1 MELNKYQSEVVAD
14 LELYLRRWRACND
27 AQLAYRAHW
36 DAQSAPKMPGYQTA
50 PHGAPQV
57 CAKVPTAG
65 GKTFIGLHALASIFT
80 ALERRQGDARLCLW
94 LVPSLSILDQVLRAL
109 RNPEHPYRLTLNRL
123 FEGRVS
129 VLDKRELLAGQFSRD
144 EVEDG
149 LVLAVLTYDSLKAR
163 NKDDRKLYQEN
174 SALDDLADSALAVAE
189 GIDPHSLVAAMAG
202 LNPVVIVDES
212 HNVTSA
218 LSLDMLRNLNPAFVF
233 ELTAT
238 PRAGANIVSFV
249 DAMALRDQHMVK
261 LPVIVRNLPD
271 RDSVL
276 GHAIDLRTRLE
287 AEAQAEQEQG
297 GTYIRPIVLIQA
309 ESRSKSDARTFEQV
323 KAELL
328 ARGIAEEWVK
338 IKTAER
344 DELKGLDL
352 LAADCPVRFIVTVN
366 ALKEGWDCP
375 FAYVLA
381 TLADR
386 SSAVDVEQILGRILR
401 QPYVRAHGQ
410 EPLNMSYVLTSSS
423 VFSQTLEKIVAG
435 LNRAGFSRHDFR
447 TPDLPVD
454 EACGTPAAA
463 VAGTTADAADP
474 AQLNG
479 AAPMENLRLFTSDN
493 DQPATA
499 MPTNNAPQS
508 APLRT
513 AEPAPA
519 STGEVAATL
528 QAALAAQAEL
538 AAASAATSGRNIP
551 MEVRNAMDLFPVRP
565 EFAEE
570 IRTLRLPQFFRE
582 APAGLIFTDE
592 DGGVLLDKAQ
602 LLDHEFRL
610 ADCDVNNFT
619 LAPASGDLV
628 KLDLLRVGDVQ
639 GDYEPTR
646 IRLKDTE
653 IRKWRDYLSSLDPE
667 AKRRQLVGLV
677 GNWLGKMPPL
687 AESDLQAYIGK
698 ILNRPNIDLDQV
710 LEQQSAF
717 VDSIRQRVRQEMLDF
732 AQQRFR
738 QWIDLRKV
746 DTRPFYR
753 LAEEIAPRQK
763 AAVAADN
770 SLYLRE
776 ERGNGLEERMADFL
790 ADCENLRW
798 WHRNPSGR
806 GFCLNGPINHYPD
819 FIVRLRSGL
828 IVLLETKGGD
838 RDNSDSNAKIELG
851 RLWEQCAGRDYRYL
865 MVFENSPPAGAY
877 SWAEACAQL
886 RQL

>member
-1 MELNKYQSEVVAD
+1 MELNAYQSQVIAD
-14 LELYLRRWRACND
+14 LELYLRRWRACDD
-27 AQLAYRAHW
+27 AQLAYRTHW
-36 DAQSAPKMPGYQTA
+36 DAQGAPKMPGYQAA

-174 SALDDLADSALAVAE
+174 SALDDLSDSALAVAE

-238 PRAGANIVSFV
+238 PRAGANIISFV

-287 AEAQAEQEQG
+287 AEAQAEQERG
-297 GTYIRPIVLIQA
+297 GAHIRPIVLIQA
-309 ESRSKSDARTFEQV
+309 ESRSKSDAQTFEQV
-323 KAELL
+323 RAELL

-344 DELKGLDL
+344 DVLTGLDL
-352 LAADCPVRFIVTVN
+352 LAADCPVRFIITVN

-375 FAYVLA
+375 FAYILA

-447 TPDLPVD
+447 TPDLPVG
-454 EACGTPAAA
+454 EESGAATSSGTMPGATSTEQTKAASTA
-463 VAGTTADAADP
+463 QTLLPLDSGAESQPTTASSSGTTSTQTVSGQGGD
-474 AQLNG
+474 
-479 AAPMENLRLFTSDN
+479 
-493 DQPATA
+493 
-499 MPTNNAPQS
+499 
-508 APLRT
+508 
-513 AEPAPA
+513 PAPA
-519 STGEVAATL
+519 RVEAVDTTL
-528 QAALAAQAEL
+528 QAARAAQAEL
-538 AAASAATSGRNIP
+538 AAASAAATGRNVP
-551 MEVRNAMDLFPVRP
+551 MEVRNAMDLYSLRA

-570 IRTLRLPQFFRE
+570 VRALRLPQFFE
-582 APAGLIFTDE
+582 QAPEGLIFATE
-592 DGGVLLDKAQ
+592 GGVPLEKENLLKG
-602 LLDHEFRL
+602 FRL
-610 ADCDVNNFT
+610 ADCDVNDFALT
-619 LAPASGDLV
+619 PASGDLV

-653 IRKWRDYLSSLDPE
+653 MRKWRDYLSSLDPE
-667 AKRRQLVGLV
+667 AKRRQLVGLI

-698 ILNRPNIDLDQV
+698 ILSRPNIDLDQV
-710 LEQQSAF
+710 LEQQNAF
-717 VDSIRQRVRQEMLDF
+717 VDSIRQRVRREMLDYSRR
-732 AQQRFR
+732 RFR

-746 DTRPFYR
+746 DTRPSYR
-753 LAEEIAPRQK
+753 LPEEIAPRQK
-763 AAVAADN
+763 APLAADN

-819 FIVRLRSGL
+819 FILRLRSGM

-838 RDNSDSNAKIELG
+838 RDNSDSAAKIELG
-851 RLWEQCAGRDYRYL
+851 QLWEKCAGRDHRYL
-865 MVFENSPPAGAY
+865 MVFENNPPTGAY
-877 SWAEACAQL
+877 SWAEACELL

>member
-1 MELNKYQSEVVAD
+1 MELNAYQSQVVAD

-27 AQLAYRAHW
+27 PQLSYRAHW
-36 DAQSAPKMPGYQTA
+36 DAQGAPKMPGYQTA

-65 GKTFIGLHALASIFT
+65 GKTFIGLHALASIF
-80 ALERRQGDARLCLW
+80 ASLERRQGDARLCLW

-123 FEGRVS
+123 FGGRVS

-149 LVLAVLTYDSLKAR
+149 VVLAVLTYDSLKAR

-174 SALDDLADSALAVAE
+174 SALDDLSTTALALAE
-189 GIDPHSLVAAMAG
+189 DIDPRSLAAAMAG

-218 LSLDMLRNLNPAFVF
+218 LSQDMLRNLNPAFVF

-238 PRAGANIVSFV
+238 PRQGANIVSFV

-261 LPVIVRNLPD
+261 LPVIVRNLAD
-271 RDSVL
+271 RDSVI

-287 AEAQAEQEQG
+287 AEAQAEQAQG
-297 GTYIRPIVLIQA
+297 GAYIRPIVLLQA

-323 KAELL
+323 KSELL
-328 ARGIAEEWVK
+328 ERGIPEAWVK
-338 IKTAER
+338 IKTAEH

-352 LAADCPVRFIVTVN
+352 LAGDCPVRFIVTVN

-375 FAYVLA
+375 FAYILA

-386 SSAVDVEQILGRILR
+386 SSAVDVEQILGRVLR

-410 EPLNMSYVLTSSS
+410 EPLNLSYVLTASS
-423 VFSQTLEKIVAG
+423 VFSQALEKIVAG

-447 TPDLPVD
+447 TPDLP
-454 EACGTPAAA
+454 EQGPGLSCATGEPA
-463 VAGTTADAADP
+463 TASTAP
-474 AQLNG
+474 ASGG
-479 AAPMENLRLFTSDN
+479 APVENLSLFATSN
-493 DQPATA
+493 ATQTATVTPTTVEPKVPGQPAT
-499 MPTNNAPQS
+499 
-508 APLRT
+508 
-513 AEPAPA
+513 
-519 STGEVAATL
+519 EVEATL
-528 QAALAAQAEL
+528 HAAVAAQAEL
-538 AAASAATSGRNIP
+538 AAASAAMVGRPIP
-551 MEVRNAMDLFPVRP
+551 MDVRNAMDLYPLRP
-565 EFAEE
+565 AFAEE
-570 IRTLRLPQFFRE
+570 IRVLRLPQFFRQ
-582 APAGLIFTDE
+582 APAGLIFIDE

-602 LLDHEFRL
+602 LLGREFRL
-610 ADCDVNNFT
+610 ADCDVNDFA

-646 IRLKDTE
+646 IRLKDIE

-667 AKRRQLVGLV
+667 AKRRQLTGLV
-677 GNWLGKMPPL
+677 SNWLGKMPPL
-687 AESDLQAYIGK
+687 AESDLQAYIHK
-698 ILNRPNIDLDQV
+698 ILARLSPAQLDEV
-710 LEQQSAF
+710 LEQQNSY
-717 VDSIRQRVRQEMLDF
+717 VDSIRQRVRREMLDF
-732 AQQRFR
+732 ARRRFR

-746 DTRPFYR
+746 DTRPFHR
-753 LAEEIAPRQK
+753 LPEEISPRQK
-763 AAVAADN
+763 APVAADN

-790 ADCENLRW
+790 ADCENLNW
-798 WHRNPSGR
+798 WHRNPSVR

-819 FIVRLRSGL
+819 FILRLRSGL

-838 RDNSDSNAKIELG
+838 RDNSDSEAKIELG

-865 MVFENSPPAGAY
+865 MVFENNPPTGAY
-877 SWAEACAQL
+877 SWAEACKLL
-886 RQL
+886 RGL

>member
-1 MELNKYQSEVVAD
+1 MELNAYQSQVIAD
-14 LELYLRRWRACND
+14 LELYLRRWRACDD

-36 DAQSAPKMPGYQTA
+36 DAQGAPKMPGYQAA

-80 ALERRQGDARLCLW
+80 ALQRRQGDARLCLW

-109 RNPEHPYRLTLNRL
+109 RNPDHPYRLTLNRL

-129 VLDKRELLAGQFSRD
+129 VLDKRDLLAGQMSRD

-174 SALDDLADSALAVAE
+174 SALDDLSDSALAVAE

-202 LNPVVIVDES
+202 LNPVVIIDES

-238 PRAGANIVSFV
+238 PRNGANIISFV

-287 AEAQAEQEQG
+287 AEAQAEREQG
-297 GTYIRPIVLIQA
+297 GAFIRPIVLVQA
-309 ESRSKSDARTFEQV
+309 ESRSKSDAQTFERV

-328 ARGIAEEWVK
+328 ERGIAEEWVK

-352 LAADCPVRFIVTVN
+352 LAADCQVRFIITVN

-447 TPDLPVD
+447 TPDLAASETGDDSLTPVRD
-454 EACGTPAAA
+454 K
-463 VAGTTADAADP
+463 
-474 AQLNG
+474 
-479 AAPMENLRLFTSDN
+479 TSHMGKN
-493 DQPATA
+493 TA
-499 MPTNNAPQS
+499 METLPLLDGPQVNTGADRQDTS
-508 APLRT
+508 TDMPRT
-513 AEPAPA
+513 ATQTVTDADSVE
-519 STGEVAATL
+519 ATL
-528 QAALAAQAEL
+528 QAARVAQAEL
-538 AAASAATSGRNIP
+538 AAAGGDRVP
-551 MEVRNAMDLFPVRP
+551 QEVRKAMDLYRVRP
-565 EFAEE
+565 EFADDLKS
-570 IRTLRLPQFFRE
+570 LRLPQFFLQ

-592 DGGVLLDKAQ
+592 DDGVLLDKAQ
-602 LLDHEFRL
+602 LLDSEFRL
-610 ADCDVNNFT
+610 ADCDVNKFALT
-619 LAPASGDLV
+619 PAGGDLV
-628 KLDLLRVGDVQ
+628 KLDLLKVGDVQ

-646 IRLKDTE
+646 IRLKDAE

-687 AESDLQAYIGK
+687 AESDLQAYIAK
-698 ILNRPNIDLDQV
+698 ILSRPNIDLDQV
-710 LEQQSAF
+710 LEQQQSF
-717 VDSIRQRVRQEMLDF
+717 VDAIRRHVRSEMLAF
-732 AQQRFR
+732 SSKRFE
-738 QWIDLRKV
+738 QWIDIRKV
-746 DTRPFYR
+746 DTRPFHR
-753 LAEEIAPRQK
+753 LSEEIALRQK
-763 AAVAADN
+763 APVAADN

-776 ERGNGLEERMADFL
+776 EQGNGLEERMADFL
-790 ADCENLRW
+790 ADCEKVLW

-819 FIVRLRSGL
+819 FIVRMRSGS

-838 RDNSDSNAKIELG
+838 RDNSDSEAKIRLG
-851 RLWEQCAGRDYRYL
+851 QLWEKCAGRNYRYL
-865 MVFENSPPAGAY
+865 MVFEHNPPSGAY
-877 SWAEACAQL
+877 AWTEAC
-886 RQL
+886 RQLAAL

>member
-1 MELNKYQSEVVAD
+1 MELNAYQSQVIDD
-14 LELYLRRWRACND
+14 LELYLRRWRACDD

-36 DAQSAPKMPGYQTA
+36 DAKSAPKMPGYQAA

-80 ALERRQGDARLCLW
+80 ALQRRQGDARLCLW
-94 LVPSLSILDQVLRAL
+94 LVPSLSILDQMLRAL
-109 RNPEHPYRLTLNRL
+109 RSPDHPYRLILNRL

-129 VLDKRELLAGQFSRD
+129 VLDKRDLLAGQMSRD

-174 SALDDLADSALAVAE
+174 SALDDLSDSALAVAD

-218 LSLDMLRNLNPAFVF
+218 LSLDMLRNLKPAFVF

-238 PRAGANIVSFV
+238 PRSGANIISFV

-287 AEAQAEQEQG
+287 AEAQAEREQG
-297 GTYIRPIVLIQA
+297 GAFIRPIVLVQA
-309 ESRSKSDARTFEQV
+309 ESRSKSDAQTFERV

-328 ARGIAEEWVK
+328 ERGIPEAWVK

-352 LAADCPVRFIVTVN
+352 LAADCQVRFIITVN

-401 QPYVRAHGQ
+401 QPYVRAHTQ

-423 VFSQTLEKIVAG
+423 VFGQTLEKIVAG
-435 LNRAGFSRHDFR
+435 LNRAGFSRHDYR
-447 TPDLPVD
+447 TPDLPD
-454 EACGTPAAA
+454 QLP
-463 VAGTTADAADP
+463 ADP
-474 AQLNG
+474 PVVRMDAGGTG
-479 AAPMENLRLFTSDN
+479 APENQAGISRSLFDEETQDLQPDTATGETLPAPDHVVNLQA
-493 DQPATA
+493 DQNQSSVEDSVEKTL
-499 MPTNNAPQS
+499 QS
-508 APLRT
+508 AR
-513 AEPAPA
+513 
-519 STGEVAATL
+519 AA
-528 QAALAAQAEL
+528 QKALAA
-538 AAASAATSGRNIP
+538 GDGDRIP
-551 MEVRNAMDLFPVRP
+551 QEVRNAMDLYRVRP
-565 EFAEE
+565 EFSEE
-570 IRTLRLPQFFRE
+570 LQNLRLPQFFLQ

-592 DGGVLLDKAQ
+592 EDGVLLDKAQ

-610 ADCDVNNFT
+610 ADCDVNKFVMS
-619 LAPASGDLV
+619 PPSGDLV

-646 IRLKDTE
+646 IRLKESE
-653 IRKWRDYLSSLDPE
+653 IRKWRDYLSSLAPD

-687 AESDLQAYIGK
+687 AESDLQAYIAK
-698 ILNRPNIDLDQV
+698 ILGRPNVDLEQV
-710 LEQQSAF
+710 LEQQQSFIDA
-717 VDSIRQRVRQEMLDF
+717 VRRHVRSEMLEF
-732 AQQRFR
+732 STRRFE
-738 QWIDLRKV
+738 QWINLRKI
-746 DTRPFYR
+746 DTRPFHR
-753 LAEEIAPRQK
+753 LPEEIALRHKSP
-763 AAVAADN
+763 VAADN

-790 ADCENLRW
+790 ADCERVRW

-838 RDNSDSNAKIELG
+838 RDNSDSAAKIRLG
-851 RLWEQCAGRDYRYL
+851 QLWERCAGRNYRYL
-865 MVFENSPPAGAY
+865 MVFEHNPPPGAC
-877 SWAEACAQL
+877 SWAEACQQL
-886 RQL
+886 GML

>member
-1 MELNKYQSEVVAD
+1 MELNAYQSQVVAD
-14 LELYLRRWRACND
+14 LELYLRRWRACD
-27 AQLAYRAHW
+27 DPQLAYRAHW
-36 DAQSAPKMPGYQTA
+36 DAQGAPKMPGYQPA
-50 PHGAPQV
+50 LHGAPQV

-94 LVPSLSILDQVLRAL
+94 LVPSLSILDQVLHAL
-109 RNPEHPYRLTLNRL
+109 RTPEHPYRLTLNRL

-129 VLDKRELLAGQFSRD
+129 VLDKRELLAGQLSRD

-174 SALDDLADSALAVAE
+174 SALDDLSDSALAVAE

-218 LSLDMLRNLNPAFVF
+218 LSQDMLHNLNPAFVF

-238 PRAGANIVSFV
+238 PRVGANIVSFV

-271 RDSVL
+271 RGAVL

-297 GTYIRPIVLIQA
+297 GAHIRPIVLIQA
-309 ESRSKSDARTFEQV
+309 ESRSKSDAQTFEQV

-328 ARGIAEEWVK
+328 ARGIPEAWVK

-344 DELKGLDL
+344 DELKGLNL

-375 FAYVLA
+375 FAYILA

-410 EPLNMSYVLTSSS
+410 EPLNMSYVLTASS
-423 VFSQTLEKIVAG
+423 VFNQTLEKIVAG

-447 TPDLPVD
+447 TPDLPED
-454 EACGTPAAA
+454 ESSGAI
-463 VAGTTADAADP
+463 TAKVVP
-474 AQLNG
+474 
-479 AAPMENLRLFTSDN
+479 
-493 DQPATA
+493 
-499 MPTNNAPQS
+499 
-508 APLRT
+508 
-513 AEPAPA
+513 EPAPA
-519 STGEVAATL
+519 PVENLPLFAAGTACQDTTATTL
-528 QAALAAQAEL
+528 ATTENKSSEPSANDVEATMQAAITAQAEL
-538 AAASAATSGRNIP
+538 DAASAAMGSRAIP
-551 MEVRNAMDLFPVRP
+551 LDVRNAMDLYPLRP

-570 IRTLRLPQFFRE
+570 IRALRLPQFFRQ

-610 ADCDVNNFT
+610 ADCDVNDFA

-667 AKRRQLVGLV
+667 AKRRQLTGLV

-687 AESDLQAYIGK
+687 AESDLQAYIHK
-698 ILNRPNIDLDQV
+698 VLARLSPAQLDEV
-710 LEQQSAF
+710 LEQQNAY
-717 VDSIRQRVRQEMLDF
+717 VDSIRQRVRREMLDF
-732 AQQRFR
+732 ARRRFR

-753 LAEEIAPRQK
+753 LPDEISPRQK
-763 AAVAADN
+763 APVAADN

-776 ERGNGLEERMADFL
+776 EHGNGLEERMADFL

-819 FIVRLRSGL
+819 FILRLRSGL

-838 RDNSDSNAKIELG
+838 RDNSDSDAKIELG
-851 RLWEQCAGRDYRYL
+851 RLWETCAGRDYRYL
-865 MVFENSPPAGAY
+865 MVFEDNQPAGAH
-877 SWAEACAQL
+877 SWAEACTLL
-886 RQL
+886 RRL

>member
-1 MELNKYQSEVVAD
+1 MELNAYQSQVIAD
-14 LELYLRRWRACND
+14 LELYLRRWRACDD

-36 DAQSAPKMPGYQTA
+36 DAQGAPKMPGYQAA

-80 ALERRQGDARLCLW
+80 ALQRRQGDARLCLW

-129 VLDKRELLAGQFSRD
+129 VLDKRELLAGQFTRD
-144 EVEDG
+144 EAEDG

-174 SALDDLADSALAVAE
+174 SALDDLSSTAVAVAE

-287 AEAQAEQEQG
+287 AEAQAEREQG

-309 ESRSKSDARTFEQV
+309 ESRSKSDARTFEEV

-352 LAADCPVRFIVTVN
+352 LAADCPVRFIITVN

-375 FAYVLA
+375 FAYILA

-423 VFSQTLEKIVAG
+423 VFSLTLEKIVAG

-447 TPDLPVD
+447 TPDLLAADESGAAANGMAPEAVNTVPANGAPVENLSLFASGD
-454 EACGTPAAA
+454 GQPAAA
-463 VAGTTADAADP
+463 TPASNADQASP
-474 AQLNG
+474 F
-479 AAPMENLRLFTSDN
+479 RV
-493 DQPATA
+493 
-499 MPTNNAPQS
+499 
-508 APLRT
+508 
-513 AEPAPA
+513 AEPGPTSA
-519 STGEVAATL
+519 SEVDTTL

-538 AAASAATSGRNIP
+538 ADASVATLGRSIP
-551 MEVRNAMDLFPVRP
+551 MEVRNAMDLYPLRP

-570 IRTLRLPQFFRE
+570 IRSLRLPQFFRQ
-582 APAGLIFTDE
+582 APVGLIFTDE

-610 ADCDVNNFT
+610 ADCDVNDFA
-619 LAPASGDLV
+619 LAPVSGDLV

-698 ILNRPNIDLDQV
+698 ILSRPNIDLDQV
-710 LEQQSAF
+710 LEQQNAF
-717 VDSIRQRVRQEMLDF
+717 VDSIRQRVRREMFDF
-732 AQQRFR
+732 AQRRFS

-753 LAEEIAPRQK
+753 LPEEIAPRQK
-763 AAVAADN
+763 APVAADN

-776 ERGNGLEERMADFL
+776 ECGNGLEERMADFL

-819 FIVRLRSGL
+819 FILRLRSGL

-838 RDNSDSNAKIELG
+838 RDNSDSDAKIKLG
-851 RLWEQCAGRDYRYL
+851 QLWEQCAGRDYRYL
-865 MVFENSPPAGAY
+865 MVFENSPPTGAY
-877 SWAEACAQL
+877 SWAEACAML